1 MNDWLINNWN
11 LVGWIL
17 CGFIAYGTCKGLFVN
32 TAKEYPNSD
41 GYNAAGEFICI
52 TVFLMGY
59 LGLAIVFAMALG
71 IDKRLFWCLSAPKE
85 TTKKFWDTPTL
96 W

>member
-1 MNDWLINNWN
+1 MSDWLINNWN

-17 CGFIAYGTCKGLFVN
+17 CGFIAYGTCKGVFIN
-32 TAKEYPNSD
+32 TAKEHPNSD

-59 LGLAIVFAMALG
+59 LGLAIVFAMALFV
-71 IDKRLFWCLSAPKE
+71 DKRLFWCLSAPKD
-85 TTKKFWDTPTL
+85 TSKKFWDTPTL